1 MGKDSGGKAPA
12 KNKYFWLMYVAALLA
27 GVLLIADAMNY
38 RPLTRIPAKLGIAL
52 LFSAF
57 AFMVGSTRA
66 PVIIGAIIVWA
77 AVILTF
83 FV

>member
-12 KNKYFWLMYVAALLA
+12 KNQYFWLMYLAALLA
-27 GVLLIADAMNY
+27 GVLLIADAMHY
-38 RPLTRIPAKLGIAL
+38 RPLVKIPAKLGIAL